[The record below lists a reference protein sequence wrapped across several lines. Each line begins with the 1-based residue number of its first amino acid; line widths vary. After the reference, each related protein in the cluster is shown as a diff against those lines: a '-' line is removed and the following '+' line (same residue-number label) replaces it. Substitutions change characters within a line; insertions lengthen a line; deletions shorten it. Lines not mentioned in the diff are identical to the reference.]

1 MQYLLL
7 FLLLLLWQTISATP
21 VTKKVTNMNGL
32 YTISNPNS
40 ATTNEFNSDYNSF
53 SDVEYF
59 EVYSPPIS
67 TKYSEV
73 YWTMM
78 DPVPIDKDLVAR
90 FQGKTMAIVGYETD
104 QVIVTEGQP
113 DVSVP
118 ITHAYN
124 HHFEAYLSGSL
135 SEMRKVEGEEAV
147 AAMDRGMN
155 NHGAPAFFHTFR
167 REDIGD
173 PNADSDVP
181 TSQFFSEGNGGEFRK
196 SFHGYPK
203 GFAQFIES
211 PTTFHIQP
219 MQIDTKNRHYNGS
232 DFRADLLPKASAAP
246 ADAAYSGLLECPC
259 TDRIV
264 KTIEVEYATQ
274 SEGSCATSVVNATE
288 CFVAASKVICQN
300 VLRF

>member
-1 MQYLLL
+1 MARRLLL
-7 FLLLLLWQTISATP
+7 GGLFLELAVGTP
-21 VTKKVTNMNGL
+21 VTKTITNMNGL
-32 YTISNPNS
+32 YTISNANPESGVEWNS
-40 ATTNEFNSDYNSF
+40 EYNTF
-53 SDVEYF
+53 KDVEYF

-73 YWTMM
+73 FWTMM
-78 DPVPIDKDLVAR
+78 EPVPLDAALVSR
-90 FQGKTMAIVGYETD
+90 FQGQTMAIVGYESD
-104 QVIVTEGQP
+104 QVIVTEDQP

-135 SEMRKVEGEEAV
+135 SEMRKVEGEEAL

-167 REDIGD
+167 REDVGD
-173 PNADSDVP
+173 PNGDSEVP

-232 DFRADLLPKASAAP
+232 GFRPDLLPKASAAP

-264 KTIEVEYATQ
+264 KRIDHVYNTQ
-274 SEGSCATSVVNATE
+274 TSGTCDKAISNETL
-288 CFVAASKVICQN
+288 CFEAAASVAM
-300 VLRF
+300 

>member
-1 MQYLLL
+1 
-7 FLLLLLWQTISATP
+7 
-21 VTKKVTNMNGL
+21 MNGL
-32 YTISNPNS
+32 YTISNPNT

-78 DPVPIDKDLVAR
+78 DPVSLDKDLVAR

-135 SEMRKVEGEEAV
+135 SEMRKVEGEEAL

-167 REDIGD
+167 REDVGD
-173 PNADSDVP
+173 PNGDSEVT

-196 SFHGYPK
+196 SFHGYPA
-203 GFAQFIES
+203 GMAQLIDS

-219 MQIDTKNRHYNGS
+219 MQIDTKNRHYNGT
-232 DFRADLLPKASAAP
+232 DFKPDLLPKSSAAP
-246 ADAAYSGLLECPC
+246 PNASYSGLLEYPC
-259 TDRIV
+259 TTRINKIV
-264 KTIEVEYATQ
+264 NITYETQ
-274 SEGSCATSVVNATE
+274 NQGTCGTAVTRPSECYNAAVTLDPSMANAK
-288 CFVAASKVICQN
+288 F
-300 VLRF
+300 L